1 MKWSLVGL
9 VLAGVLVAIFSAVL
23 VAFWRA
29 GARQAQPVPPAP
41 PAQVVLAAK
50 DMPAVSVVDTDCVVV
65 ASVPIDQVPGNYLSD
80 PVQVVGNVLCTPMV
94 KGQIFTQ
101 ACFAAPGTGVQLASS
116 LPKGM
121 RAVSISLPDD
131 ASLRGLLY
139 PGSVV
144 DVLVSFR
151 GSQGG
156 GSSQGPL
163 STTLL
168 QGIQV
173 LAVENYTGTPAS
185 DAEDSARR
193 LQRLS
198 GRPMV
203 TFMMEPD
210 QAKAFKLAAEHGTV
224 SLALRNPL
232 DVSPDSKGPAFLR
245 HLAGDVGVAEE
256 PQEVQAGPS
265 GNELAQEEVVPVPA
279 DATQEQAPQW
289 SIVIIRG
296 GASETR
302 LFAPPAGEQRR
313 PEGE

>member
-23 VAFWRA
+23 IAFWRA
-29 GARQAQPVPPAP
+29 GAREVQPAP
-41 PAQVVLAAK
+41 TVQVVLAAK
-50 DMPAVSVVDTDCVVV
+50 DMPAVSVVDADSIVLTT
-65 ASVPIDQVPGNYLSD
+65 VPEDRVPENYLSD
-80 PVQVVGNVLCTPMV
+80 PVQVVGKVLCTPMV
-94 KGQIFTQ
+94 KGQIFTR
-101 ACFAAPGTGVQLASS
+101 ACFAAPGSGVQLASS

-131 ASLRGLLY
+131 AALEGLLY

-151 GSQGG
+151 DSKGGS
-156 GSSQGPL
+156 SSQGPL
-163 STTLL
+163 LTTLL

-185 DAEDSARR
+185 DAEDPARR

-245 HLAGDVGVAEE
+245 HLTGDVAEE
-256 PQEVQAGPS
+256 PHEVQPGPS
-265 GNELAQEEVVPVPA
+265 GNEPAHEDVVPVPSGV
-279 DATQEQAPQW
+279 TQEQTPQW
-289 SIVIIRG
+289 SIVIMRG

-302 LFAPPAGEQRR
+302 LFAPP
-313 PEGE
+313 EGGQ

>member
-23 VAFWRA
+23 IAFWRA
-29 GARQAQPVPPAP
+29 GAREVQPAP
-41 PAQVVLAAK
+41 TVQVVLAAK
-50 DMPAVSVVDTDCVVV
+50 DMPAVSVVDADSIVLTT
-65 ASVPIDQVPGNYLSD
+65 VPEDRVPENYLSD
-80 PVQVVGNVLCTPMV
+80 PVQVVGKVLCTRMV
-94 KGQIFTQ
+94 KGQIFTR
-101 ACFAAPGTGVQLASS
+101 ACFAAPGSGVQLASS
-116 LPKGM
+116 LPQGM
-121 RAVSISLPDD
+121 RAVSISLPD
-131 ASLRGLLY
+131 AAALEGLLY

-151 GSQGG
+151 DSQG

-173 LAVENYTGTPAS
+173 LAVENYTGTSAS
-185 DAEDSARR
+185 DAEDPARR

-245 HLAGDVGVAEE
+245 YLTGDVGVNE
-256 PQEVQAGPS
+256 PAH
-265 GNELAQEEVVPVPA
+265 EEVVPVPA
-279 DATQEQAPQW
+279 EATQEQTPQW
-289 SIVIIRG
+289 SIVIMRG

-302 LFAPPAGEQRR
+302 LFAPP
-313 PEGE
+313 EGGQ

>member
-23 VAFWRA
+23 IAFWRA
-29 GARQAQPVPPAP
+29 GAREVQPAP
-41 PAQVVLAAK
+41 TVQVVLAAK
-50 DMPAVSVVDTDCVVV
+50 DMPAVSVVDADSIVLTT
-65 ASVPIDQVPGNYLSD
+65 VPEDRVPENYLSD
-80 PVQVVGNVLCTPMV
+80 PVQVVGKVLCTRMV
-94 KGQIFTQ
+94 KGQIFTR
-101 ACFAAPGTGVQLASS
+101 ACFAAPGSGVQLASS
-116 LPKGM
+116 LPQGM
-121 RAVSISLPDD
+121 RAVSISLPD
-131 ASLRGLLY
+131 AAALEGLLY

-151 GSQGG
+151 DSQG

-173 LAVENYTGTPAS
+173 LAVENYTGTSAS
-185 DAEDSARR
+185 DAEDPARR